1 MTDRLFDLLL
11 IKLKVMLIIFLL
23 TLISL
28 FSFSFTTSRQLAA
41 DIWAQLGMTRAQGTD
56 GIKQSFL
63 NGYLY
68 YYGAKNAKNVAAGN
82 RGAITKDLL
91 TYTRQYVSSDAF
103 KKEYEQLRKDAK
115 PVEPENKVRNKE
127 EIRKDKIAET
137 EKSIRDAE
145 ATMKVSAD
153 MARIMKPTVDMLKK
167 TLEDYKKPDS
177 KNIESYFL
185 YEKNENASRL
195 RSYQERLTNWEK
207 EYPVDYREKIKQRLQ
222 KFIDLSATV
231 DFTAELKQVGNKKK
245 FVNPVYEGKAYD
257 WKQIYRAGREVIE
270 PARQFAEQ
278 WINELNTTIQK
289 TEPSKNNNIYI
300 YGNG

>member
-1 MTDRLFDLLL
+1 MTDRLFNLLL
-11 IKLKVMLIIFLL
+11 VKLKVMLIIFLL

-28 FSFSFTTSRQLAA
+28 FSLSFTTSRQLAA

-115 PVEPENKVRNKE
+115 PLEPENKVRSKE
-127 EIRKDKIAET
+127 EIRKEKIAET

-153 MARIMKPTVDMLKK
+153 MARIMKPTVEMLKK

-278 WINELNTTIQK
+278 WIKELNIIIQK

>member
-1 MTDRLFDLLL
+1 MTDRLFNLLL

-91 TYTRQYVSSDAF
+91 TYTRQYVNSDAF

-115 PVEPENKVRNKE
+115 PAEPENKVRSKE
-127 EIRKDKIAET
+127 EIRKEKIAET

-222 KFIDLSATV
+222 KFIDLSVTV
-231 DFTAELKQVGNKKK
+231 DFTAALKQVGNKKK

-278 WINELNTTIQK
+278 WIKELNTAIQK
-289 TEPSKNNNIYI
+289 MEPSKNNNIYI

>member
-1 MTDRLFDLLL
+1 MTNRLFNLLL
-11 IKLKVMLIIFLL
+11 IELKVLLIIFLL
-23 TLISL
+23 ALISL

-82 RGAITKDLL
+82 RGAIAKDLL
-91 TYTRQYVSSDAF
+91 TYTKQYVNSDAF

-115 PVEPENKVRNKE
+115 PVEPENKVRSKE
-127 EIRKDKIAET
+127 EIRKEKIAET

-145 ATMKVSAD
+145 ATMKVSED
-153 MARIMKPTVDMLKK
+153 MAKIMKPTVDMLKK
-167 TLEDYKKPDS
+167 ALEDYKRPDN
-177 KNIESYFL
+177 KTIESYYL
-185 YEKNENASRL
+185 YEKNENADRIN
-195 RSYQERLTNWEK
+195 SYKEKFADWEK

-245 FVNPVYEGKAYD
+245 FVNPAYEGKAYD
-257 WKQIYRAGREVIE
+257 WKQIYRAGKEVIE

-278 WINELNTTIQK
+278 WIKELNSVIQK
-289 TEPSKNNNIYI
+289 TEPAKNNNIYI